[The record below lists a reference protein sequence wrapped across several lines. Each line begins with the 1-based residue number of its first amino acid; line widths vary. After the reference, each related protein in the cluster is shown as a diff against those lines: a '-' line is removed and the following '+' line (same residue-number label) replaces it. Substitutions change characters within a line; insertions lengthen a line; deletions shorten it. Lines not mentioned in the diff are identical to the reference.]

1 MKRIILLFI
10 GVMFLSGY
18 LVSQQ
23 NIDTLRII
31 SYNVENFFDTK
42 HDEGKNDIDFTP
54 EGNYRWTPDKYRK
67 KQANIA
73 RVITAIGGWRTP
85 GIVGLLEV
93 ENENALIAL
102 TKYSP
107 LKNLQYKYIHKESPD
122 ARGIDVAILYQPRQF
137 RPFHEEF
144 LKIKF
149 PDAPESK
156 TRDIL
161 YAAGILRNNDTL
173 HIFMNHFPSRLG
185 GETSSEPRRIYVASV
200 LRAKVD
206 SIFGVSSNA
215 NIVIMGDFNDY
226 PTNKSMNSVLKA
238 VMPKDSISLTGLYN
252 LHYRYQLKGE
262 EGSHKYQGEWG
273 MLDQIIV
280 SGNLL
285 APSNSL
291 FTDKDKAQ
299 IFKADFLL
307 ENDEKFLGKKP
318 FRTYIG
324 MRYHGGYSDHLP
336 VYIDVA
342 VKEKDL
348 KN

>member
-1 MKRIILLFI
+1 MKRIVLFI
-10 GVMFLSGY
+10 GVIFFSAY
-18 LVSQQ
+18 LAAQKNV
-23 NIDTLRII
+23 DTLRII

-42 HDEGKNDIDFTP
+42 HDEGKNDIEFTP
-54 EGNYRWTPDKYRK
+54 DGNYHWTFDKYKK

-73 RVITAIGGWRTP
+73 RVITAIGGWNIP

-107 LKNLQYKYIHKESPD
+107 LKNMQYKYIHKESPD
-122 ARGIDVAILYQPRQF
+122 ARGIDVAVLYQPRQF
-137 RPFHEEF
+137 NPFHEEF
-144 LKIKF
+144 IQIDF
-149 PDAPESK
+149 PDAPTSK

-161 YAAGILRNNDTL
+161 YAAGVLRNNDTL
-173 HIFMNHFPSRLG
+173 HVFMNHFPSRLG
-185 GETSSEPRRIYVASV
+185 GETASEPRRIFVASK

-206 SIFGVSSNA
+206 SIFSVSPKA

-238 VMPKDSISLTGLYN
+238 VMPEDSVSTSELYN
-252 LHYRYQLKGE
+252 LYYRYQIKGE

-280 SGNLL
+280 SGNMLT
-285 APSNSL
+285 STNTL
-291 FTDKDKAQ
+291 FTDKDNAH

-307 ENDEKFLGKKP
+307 EDDPKFLGKQP

-324 MRYHGGYSDHLP
+324 MKYHGGYSDHLP

-342 VKEKDL
+342 VKDKETE
-348 KN
+348 